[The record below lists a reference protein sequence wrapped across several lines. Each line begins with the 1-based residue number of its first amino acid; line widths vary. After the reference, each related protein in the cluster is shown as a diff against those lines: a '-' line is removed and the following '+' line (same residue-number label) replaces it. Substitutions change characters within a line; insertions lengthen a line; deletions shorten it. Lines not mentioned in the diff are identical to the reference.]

1 MYFFYIFFYY
11 YYVYIYFFKC
21 IIIIVITFFSRDFLY
36 MELNIIMND
45 LDLCK
50 DKKYYE
56 VFKRYKMM
64 FYKIWDSLSYK
75 LKFNVWPEEDDFFSF
90 CYEKTVMAVNSI
102 KPEKIKKPET
112 WTIYI
117 QLYRYVKT
125 YANRE
130 IEKEYKNN
138 ACSLDGFIEENDYDE
153 NAVLAIYD
161 QHEID
166 MDMFTP
172 EEKEFIDYIQ
182 SGHKWSEKYTK
193 NKYKELKKSITCKLL

>member
-1 MYFFYIFFYY
+1 MDHLYT
-11 YYVYIYFFKC
+11 
-21 IIIIVITFFSRDFLY
+21 VIP
-36 MELNIIMND
+36 I
-45 LDLCK
+45 CK
-50 DKKYYE
+50 
-56 VFKRYKMM
+56 
-64 FYKIWDSLSYK
+64 
-75 LKFNVWPEEDDFFSF
+75 NV
-90 CYEKTVMAVNSI
+90 
-102 KPEKIKKPET
+102 
-112 WTIYI
+112 
-117 QLYRYVKT
+117 
-125 YANRE
+125 E

-138 ACSLDGFIEENDYDE
+138 ACSLDGYIEENDYDE

>member
-1 MYFFYIFFYY
+1 
-11 YYVYIYFFKC
+11 
-21 IIIIVITFFSRDFLY
+21 
-36 MELNIIMND
+36 MND

>member
-1 MYFFYIFFYY
+1 MGTKY
-11 YYVYIYFFKC
+11 
-21 IIIIVITFFSRDFLY
+21 
-36 MELNIIMND
+36 NMND

-56 VFKRYKMM
+56 IFERYKMM

-102 KPEKIKKPET
+102 KPEKIKKPDT

-138 ACSLDGFIEENDYDE
+138 ACSLDGYIEENDYNE